1 MVKLTNRG
9 REGKGVENDWLFG
22 IFDEMF
28 TVLLLLSKL

>member
-22 IFDEMF
+22 TFDEMF
-28 TVLLLLSKL
+28 IVVLILSKL